1 MTASRR
7 ILVSLTVTLGLASL
21 PASASAVVGGTDA
34 PAGKYPAVANVV
46 IAGAFGCSGTLIA
59 RDWVLTAGH
68 CSSLTAGLGI
78 ATPLAY
84 PPSSFD
90 VVVGSVASSGAG
102 GERVAVDRVV
112 VPGGYL
118 LTSGFDTSLL
128 HLAGPARTSP
138 TPVAGVGFEA
148 LSAPG
153 VLGELVGFGL
163 TAEDGTAPDT
173 LQQVPLPI
181 ATDATCGARYDAFEP
196 GTQLCAGYPEGGRDA
211 CQGDSGGPLFSRVAS
226 GALYLVGA
234 TSYGDGCARPQTPG
248 VYARVADRTLREF
261 IRANAPTAVADAA
274 PGADTTPAQTY
285 DAATKTVRVSM
296 PAPAPA
302 RPASPSAAPASSFSA
317 SLAADRTRR
326 GTLRARGLRFRLRC
340 SAACTARVALRVDAA
355 TAKRLGRPGA
365 TVGTVTLRRAG
376 AGRTITTLRVPAAL
390 ARRLTARRR
399 ALLRLEATVR
409 PEAGAAKTLRRRVV
423 LTGR

>member
-1 MTASRR
+1 MATSRR
-7 ILVSLTVTLGLASL
+7 ILLSLAVTLGVASL
-21 PASASAVVGGTDA
+21 PASAAAVVGGTDA

-59 RDWVLTAGH
+59 PDWVLTAGH

-128 HLAGPARTSP
+128 HLASPARTVP

-148 LSAPG
+148 LFAPG

-163 TAEDGTAPDT
+163 TAEGGTAPDT

-181 ATDATCGARYDAFEP
+181 AADATCGARYDSFEP
-196 GTQLCAGYPEGGRDA
+196 QTQLCAGYPEGGRDA

-248 VYARVADRTLREF
+248 VYARVADRTLRE
-261 IRANAPTAVADAA
+261 AAAQSMAKGEVLVAHLAGTGDA
-274 PGADTTPAQTY
+274 
-285 DAATKTVRVSM
+285 S
-296 PAPAPA
+296 
-302 RPASPSAAPASSFSA
+302 
-317 SLAADRTRR
+317 
-326 GTLRARGLRFRLRC
+326 
-340 SAACTARVALRVDAA
+340 
-355 TAKRLGRPGA
+355 
-365 TVGTVTLRRAG
+365 
-376 AGRTITTLRVPAAL
+376 
-390 ARRLTARRR
+390 
-399 ALLRLEATVR
+399 
-409 PEAGAAKTLRRRVV
+409 RVV
-423 LTGR
+423 AVERHRS